1 MADMG
6 RLSPGWLKL
15 CGCLAFADSP
25 AVPLLPH
32 FLQSHA
38 IASAS
43 ASSSA
48 AGASDDW
55 SGWHLGRRRYA
66 VWVLE
71 LQALGP
77 AEGEAVRRACAQ
89 ARQALDAALVPRYER
104 QLHVT
109 LATAGF
115 LDGDAALPD
124 AYGAAELSRD
134 LRALQDLPAAP
145 LQLEFGGWGSFE
157 MAPYLQV
164 RDRSQ
169 GGPTLGMLHGA
180 LRPARPELALTEA
193 LRPYVPHVTLG
204 AWNAAW
210 PRAQVLQWIS
220 GLPVLEHWQAAV
232 GEIALVSYAANALH
246 GPLTCHARYDLRG
259 RRLQW
264 RERPGWA

>member
-1 MADMG
+1 M
-6 RLSPGWLKL
+6 
-15 CGCLAFADSP
+15 
-25 AVPLLPH
+25 PLLPH

-38 IASAS
+38 IASA
-43 ASSSA
+43 
-48 AGASDDW
+48 AGPSDDW
-55 SGWHLGRRRYA
+55 SDWHLGRGRYA
-66 VWVLE
+66 VWVVAM
-71 LQALGP
+71 QALAP
-77 AEGEAVRRACAQ
+77 PVRDAVQAACAQ
-89 ARQALDAALVPRYER
+89 ARRLLGTALVPHCQR

-134 LRALQDLPAAP
+134 LHALQDLPAAP

-164 RDRSQ
+164 RDSSQ

-220 GLPVLEHWQAAV
+220 GLPVLQHRQAAV
-232 GEIALVSYAANALH
+232 GEIALVSYAADALH
-246 GPLTCHARYDLRG
+246 GPLTCHARYDLVG

-264 RERPGWA
+264 LQRPDWA